1 MSDRSTTRRR
11 SATRKPKIMFDHE
24 WLWPGFLAF
33 VALVLFFDLFVLHRK
48 DRVITTREA
57 FLTVA
62 GYVSLAMIFAASI
75 FYFEGRQRG
84 SEFLTGYLVEQALSL
99 DNIFVIALIFSYFKV
114 PAEAQ
119 YRVLFYGI
127 VGAIVMRLSLI
138 VPGVHLVDQFWW
150 VGALL
155 GLVLLYSGY
164 KMMMHDGDM
173 ADPGN
178 SRVVKWLRSTGRVT
192 EEYEGSKFLT
202 RRNGVLFMTPL
213 FLVLVTVEVTDL
225 VFAIDSIPAVL
236 AISND
241 PFIVFSSNVFAIL
254 GLRALFFVLSGMM
267 REFRFLKH
275 GLSLVLIFVGGKMV
289 IQHWYKL
296 PSELSLSV
304 VAALILGSVLLSWLI
319 KEGEGEETPE
329 HLAAVD
335 RAKHGE

>member
-1 MSDRSTTRRR
+1 
-11 SATRKPKIMFDHE
+11 MFDHE

-33 VALVLFFDLFVLHRK
+33 VAAILFFDLFVLHRK

-57 FLTVA
+57 FLTVG
-62 GYVSLAMIFAASI
+62 GYVSLAMLFAASI

-99 DNIFVIALIFSYFKV
+99 DNIFVIALIFAYFKV

-150 VGALL
+150 IGALL
-155 GLVLLYSGY
+155 GIVLLVSGY
-164 KMMMHDGDM
+164 KMMTSNGEM

-178 SRVVKWLRSTGRVT
+178 SRIVKWLRSTGRVT
-192 EEYEGSKFLT
+192 EDYEGSKFLT

-213 FLVLVTVEVTDL
+213 FLVLVTVEITDL

-275 GLSLVLIFVGGKMV
+275 GLSLVLIFVGFKML

-296 PSELSLSV
+296 PSEVSLGV
-304 VAALILGSVLLSWLI
+304 VALLILGSVLASVIFKEEKKEEEVTPGELAELER
-319 KEGEGEETPE
+319 KAHHEGEAGK
-329 HLAAVD
+329 V
-335 RAKHGE
+335 

>member
-1 MSDRSTTRRR
+1 
-11 SATRKPKIMFDHE
+11 MFDHD

-33 VALVLFFDLFVLHRK
+33 VAVILFFDLFVLHRK
-48 DRVITTREA
+48 DHVISTGEA
-57 FLTVA
+57 LMTVA
-62 GYVSLAMIFAASI
+62 GYVSLAMLFAAGI
-75 FYFEGRQRG
+75 FWFEGTQRG

-99 DNIFVIALIFSYFKV
+99 DNIFVIALIFAYFKV

-138 VPGVHLVDQFWW
+138 VPGVKLVDQFWW
-150 VGALL
+150 IGAFL
-155 GLVLLYSGY
+155 GVVLLYSGW
-164 KMMMHDGDM
+164 KMMTSDGEM

-178 SRVVKWLRSTGRVT
+178 SRVVRWLRSTGRVT
-192 EEYEGSKFLT
+192 DTFEGSRFFT

-225 VFAIDSIPAVL
+225 VFAVDSIPAVL

-241 PFIVFSSNVFAIL
+241 PFIVFSSNVFAIM

-275 GLSLVLIFVGGKMV
+275 GLSMVLIFVGAKMV
-289 IQHWYKL
+289 VQHWYKL
-296 PSELSLSV
+296 PSELSLGV
-304 VAALILGSVLLSWLI
+304 VGLLILGSVVASMLL
-319 KEGEGEETPE
+319 KEDGAEEMTPE
-329 HLAAVD
+329 RLAEAGRQAGKAESGRD
-335 RAKHGE
+335 

>member
-1 MSDRSTTRRR
+1 
-11 SATRKPKIMFDHE
+11 MFDHA

-33 VALVLFFDLFVLHRK
+33 VAAILFFDLFVLHRK

-57 FLTVA
+57 LLTVG
-62 GYVSLAMIFAASI
+62 GYVSLAMLFAASI

-99 DNIFVIALIFSYFKV
+99 DNIFVIALIFAYFKV

-150 VGALL
+150 IGALL
-155 GLVLLYSGY
+155 GVVLIVSGY
-164 KMMMHDGDM
+164 KMMMSDGDM

-192 EEYEGSKFLT
+192 EEYEGSKFLV
-202 RRNGVLFMTPL
+202 RRNGLLFMTPL

-225 VFAIDSIPAVL
+225 VFAVDSIPAVL

-275 GLSLVLIFVGGKMV
+275 GLSLVLIFVGAKMI

-296 PSELSLSV
+296 PSELSLGV
-304 VAALILGSVLLSWLI
+304 VALLILGSVLLSIMI
-319 KEGEGEETPE
+319 KEGEDEETPE
-329 HLAAVD
+329 HLAAKERAD
-335 RAKHGE
+335 DGERAK

>member
-1 MSDRSTTRRR
+1 
-11 SATRKPKIMFDHE
+11 MFDHE

-33 VALVLFFDLFVLHRK
+33 VAVILFFDLFVLHRK
-48 DRVITTREA
+48 DHVISTREA
-57 FLTVA
+57 LITVG
-62 GYVSLAMIFAASI
+62 GYVSLAMLFAASI
-75 FYFEGRQRG
+75 FYFEGAQRG

-99 DNIFVIALIFSYFKV
+99 DNIFVIALIFTYFQV

-138 VPGVHLVDQFWW
+138 VPGVHLVEQFWW
-150 VGALL
+150 VGSLL
-155 GLVLLYSGY
+155 GVVLLISGY
-164 KMMMHDGDM
+164 KMMTSDGEM
-173 ADPGN
+173 ADPGD

-192 EEYEGSKFLT
+192 QEYEGSKFFT

-241 PFIVFSSNVFAIL
+241 PFIVFSSNVFAIM

-275 GLSLVLIFVGGKMV
+275 GLSLVLIFVGAKMIV
-289 IQHWYKL
+289 QHWYKL
-296 PSELSLSV
+296 PSELSLGV
-304 VAALILGSVLLSWLI
+304 VAVLILGSVLASILI
-319 KEGEGEETPE
+319 KDEDEGPTPE
-329 HLAAVD
+329 EALEEQ
-335 RAKHGE
+335 KHAHAGEAPRQR

>member
-1 MSDRSTTRRR
+1 
-11 SATRKPKIMFDHE
+11 MFDHE

-33 VALVLFFDLFVLHRK
+33 VALILFFDLFVLHKK
-48 DRVITTREA
+48 DHVISTREA
-57 FLTVA
+57 FLTVG
-62 GYVSLAMIFAASI
+62 GYVSLAMLFAASI

-99 DNIFVIALIFSYFKV
+99 DNIFVIALIFAYFKV
-114 PAEAQ
+114 PQEAQ

-138 VPGVHLVDQFWW
+138 VPGVHLVEQFWW

-155 GLVLLYSGY
+155 GVVLLISGY
-164 KMMMHDGDM
+164 KMMTSDGEM

-192 EEYEGSKFLT
+192 DEYEGSKFLT

-241 PFIVFSSNVFAIL
+241 PFIVFSSNVFAIM

-275 GLSLVLIFVGGKMV
+275 GLSLVLIFVGAKMIV
-289 IQHWYKL
+289 QHWYKL
-296 PSELSLSV
+296 PSEISLSV

-319 KEGEGEETPE
+319 KEGESEETPE

>member
-1 MSDRSTTRRR
+1 
-11 SATRKPKIMFDHE
+11 MFDHE
-24 WLWPGFLAF
+24 WLWPGFLTF
-33 VALVLFFDLFVLHRK
+33 VALILFFDLFVLHRK
-48 DRVITTREA
+48 DRVISTREGL
-57 FLTVA
+57 LTVA
-62 GYVSLAMIFAASI
+62 GYVSLAMVFAASI

-99 DNIFVIALIFSYFKV
+99 DNIFVIALIFTYFKV

-127 VGAIVMRLSLI
+127 VGAIVMRLTLI
-138 VPGVHLVDQFWW
+138 VPGVHLVEQFWW
-150 VGALL
+150 IGALL
-155 GLVLLYSGY
+155 GVVLLVSGY
-164 KMMMHDGDM
+164 KMMMSSGEM
-173 ADPGN
+173 TDPGN

-213 FLVLVTVEVTDL
+213 FLVLITVEVTDL

-275 GLSLVLIFVGGKMV
+275 GLSLVLIFVGAKMV
-289 IQHWYKL
+289 VQHWYKL
-296 PSELSLSV
+296 PSELSLGVVALLIIGSV
-304 VAALILGSVLLSWLI
+304 VASIVI
-319 KEGEGEETPE
+319 KDEDEGPTPE
-329 HLAAVD
+329 EALAGQ
-335 RAKHGE
+335 KHGEPARGPEQV

>member
-1 MSDRSTTRRR
+1 
-11 SATRKPKIMFDHE
+11 MFDHE
-24 WLWPGFLAF
+24 WLWPGFLTF
-33 VALVLFFDLFVLHRK
+33 VALILFFDLFVLHRK
-48 DRVITTREA
+48 DHVISTREGV
-57 FLTVA
+57 LTVG
-62 GYVSLAMIFAASI
+62 GYVSLAMLFCAAI
-75 FYFEGRQRG
+75 FYFEGSQPG
-84 SEFLTGYLVEQALSL
+84 SEFLTAYLVEQALSL
-99 DNIFVIALIFSYFKV
+99 DNIFVIALIFTYFKV

-138 VPGVHLVDQFWW
+138 VPGVQLVDQFWW

-164 KMMMHDGDM
+164 KMMTSNGEM

-178 SRVVKWLRSTGRVT
+178 SRVVRWLRSTGRVT
-192 EEYEGSKFLT
+192 DEYEGSKFLT

-241 PFIVFSSNVFAIL
+241 PFIVFSSNVFAIM

-275 GLSLVLIFVGGKMV
+275 GLSLVLIFVGFKML

-296 PSELSLSV
+296 PSFVSLGV
-304 VAALILGSVLLSWLI
+304 VAVLIIGSVLLSIII
-319 KEGEGEETPE
+319 KDEDEGPTPE
-329 HLAAVD
+329 EALAGKGRDPKV
-335 RAKHGE
+335 HS

>member
-1 MSDRSTTRRR
+1 
-11 SATRKPKIMFDHE
+11 MFDHE

-33 VALVLFFDLFVLHRK
+33 VALILFFDLFVLHKK
-48 DRVITTREA
+48 DHVISTREA
-57 FLTVA
+57 LLTVG
-62 GYVSLAMIFAASI
+62 GYVSLAMLFAASI

-99 DNIFVIALIFSYFKV
+99 DNIFVIALIFAYFKV
-114 PAEAQ
+114 PQEAQ

-155 GLVLLYSGY
+155 GVVLLISGY
-164 KMMMHDGDM
+164 KMMTSDGEM

-192 EEYEGSKFLT
+192 DEYEGSKFLT

-241 PFIVFSSNVFAIL
+241 PFIVFSSNVFAIM

-275 GLSLVLIFVGGKMV
+275 GLSLVLIFVGGKMIV
-289 IQHWYKL
+289 QHWYKL
-296 PSELSLSV
+296 PSEISLSV

-319 KEGEGEETPE
+319 KEGDSEETPE

-335 RAKHGE
+335 RTKHGE